1 MYEAER
7 ALGTT
12 REPGLGAAGPGEPSS
27 GPSLAATVSSGTNR
41 ICISIKYDFQV
52 ENMDIDGS
60 RAGLGPP
67 GQGSEQ
73 PGEWWRAGGPV
84 NSPDAPAQPQWR
96 GAAPRRRAGRPP
108 VQGS

>member
-73 PGEWWRAGGPV
+73 PTFKNASGMVITFSLDGKFFCLFTSTSRI
-84 NSPDAPAQPQWR
+84 AP
-96 GAAPRRRAGRPP
+96 
-108 VQGS
+108 